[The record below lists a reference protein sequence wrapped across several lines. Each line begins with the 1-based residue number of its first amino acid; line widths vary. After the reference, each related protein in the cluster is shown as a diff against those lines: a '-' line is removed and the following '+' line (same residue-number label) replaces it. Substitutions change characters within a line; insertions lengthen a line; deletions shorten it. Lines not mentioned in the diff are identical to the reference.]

1 MFNMFAN
8 DAQQQ
13 ALGFLVAQTSYI
25 EPTVYRMKYPELNYR
40 DLVPIDAS
48 ASEWAKSVTFYSVD
62 MVGRADW
69 FNHLARDIP
78 LADITRGKHEIGIE
92 MAAVGYR
99 YTLEELG
106 QAMMVPN
113 TNLTTE
119 RAAAAK
125 RAYEEFV
132 HNKALYGAVEKNW
145 LGLLNHSAP
154 TVINAGQTWAYQLAQ
169 PVVGTTPILNDVNGV
184 LTNIWQAS
192 MTVETADTLLM
203 PLKSMAQL
211 AITQLPNTTM
221 NLMEWLK
228 KNNMF
233 TTTTGQELKVVG
245 VRGLDTGGAAGQAR
259 AVAYRKDPE
268 IVKMHIPMPHRFL
281 PVWQTGPMV
290 FDIPGVF
297 RLAGLEI
304 RRPGAFRYLDGI

>member
-1 MFNMFAN
+1 MFNMFAS

-13 ALGFLVAQTSYI
+13 ALGFLQAQTTYL
-25 EPTVYRMKYPELNYR
+25 EPQVYRMKYPELNYR

-62 MVGRADW
+62 MVGKADW
-69 FNHLARDIP
+69 FNHLARDVP
-78 LADITRGKHEIGIE
+78 LADVTRGKHEIGIE

-113 TNLTTE
+113 TNLTVE
-119 RAAAAK
+119 RAAAAR

-154 TVINAGQTWAYQLAQ
+154 TVINAGATWATQLA
-169 PVVGTTPILNDVNGV
+169 TPATGITAILNDVNGV

-192 MTVETADTLLM
+192 LTVETADTLLL
-203 PLKSMAQL
+203 PLKSMGQL
-211 AITQLPNTTM
+211 TITQLPNTTM
-221 NLMEWLK
+221 NLMEWIK
-228 KNNMF
+228 RNNIY
-233 TTTTGQELKVVG
+233 TTTTNQQLNILG
-245 VRGLDTGGAAGQAR
+245 VRGLDTGGAAGQGR